1 MFPNIIFMTCYT
13 IDIPIKKALEIIGL
27 FDKSSKDLTMQN
39 LYHSN
44 TFPAKFDLMD
54 VIFQKFE
61 YFSDITGRSNRMNRM
76 ERVLQITS
84 S

>member
-27 FDKSSKDLTMQN
+27 FGNSSKDITMQN

-44 TFPAKFDLMD
+44 TFPSKFNLMD
-54 VIFQKFE
+54 VIFQIF
-61 YFSDITGRSNRMNRM
+61 
-76 ERVLQITS
+76 
-84 S
+84 